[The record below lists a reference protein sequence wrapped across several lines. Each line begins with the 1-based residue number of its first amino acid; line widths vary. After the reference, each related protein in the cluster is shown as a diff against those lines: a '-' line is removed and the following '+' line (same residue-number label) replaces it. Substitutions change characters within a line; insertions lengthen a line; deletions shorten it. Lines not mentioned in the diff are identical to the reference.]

1 MAKSS
6 VPGLD
11 RIRDLFTSAE
21 QAVLESTAGKT
32 LLAHSRKQ
40 LDATLAQARALRDK
54 WRDLHASQTR
64 TTKRSTAGAGSAANV
79 RSREKSDM
87 FAAAIERVQARLAEV
102 GIVAPAAKAA
112 APRKA
117 SAAKRPTKAART
129 AGHRAERATVK
140 AALATLAE
148 KPKTKPKTKR
158 KGAKASR
165 PRRG

>member
-40 LDATLAQARALRDK
+40 LDATLAQARSLRDK
-54 WRDLHASQTR
+54 WRDLHATQTR
-64 TTKRSTAGAGSAANV
+64 ATKRSTAGAASAANA

-102 GIVAPAAKAA
+102 GVAVPAAKAA

-117 SAAKRPTKAART
+117 SAASRPTKAART

-140 AALATLAE
+140 AALAAPAA
-148 KPKTKPKTKR
+148 KPKPKAKR
-158 KGAKASR
+158 KMAKASR
-165 PRRG
+165 SRRG